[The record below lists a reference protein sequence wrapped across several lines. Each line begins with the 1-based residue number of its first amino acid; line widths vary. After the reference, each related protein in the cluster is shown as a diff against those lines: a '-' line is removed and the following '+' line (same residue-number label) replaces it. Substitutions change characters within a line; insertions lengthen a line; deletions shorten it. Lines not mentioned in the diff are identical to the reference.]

1 MQEVVA
7 IGEPKPIAKS
17 AKRKKEIDISPPDG
31 GEVSA
36 KSLVAG
42 TEQAA
47 APAHDAI
54 ETEMMTLGAVCVFF
68 GGDRPLN
75 PSTLYRGVRAGQ
87 YPPPVLLGPNN
98 PRWLRKECRQALER
112 LVKER
117 NKYSS
122 SRWLRQ
128 TEPEAA

>member
-1 MQEVVA
+1 MQTN
-7 IGEPKPIAKS
+7 EPRPS
-17 AKRKKEIDISPPDG
+17 AKRAKRNKPTFPDVGLSEGDEVSIKALGDRTQQPSPPAQD
-31 GEVSA
+31 
-36 KSLVAG
+36 
-42 TEQAA
+42 
-47 APAHDAI
+47 AP
-54 ETEMMTLGAVCVFF
+54 ESEMMTLRATCAFF

-98 PRWLRKECRQALER
+98 PRWLRSECRQALER

-128 TEPEAA
+128 GDTQEAA